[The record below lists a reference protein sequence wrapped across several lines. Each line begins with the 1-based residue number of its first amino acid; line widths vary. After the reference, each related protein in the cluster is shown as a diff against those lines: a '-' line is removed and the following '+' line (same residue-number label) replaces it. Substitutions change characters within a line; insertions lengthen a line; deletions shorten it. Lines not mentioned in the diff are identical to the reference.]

1 MEMTSKEA
9 LERLNNFISREKHI
23 NSERNKI
30 VNECLNTIKQDL
42 ERLAQLEKDLIEER
56 EHSLEQAYKILE
68 LEDKIERSENANI
81 LVLYEKE
88 NQNLK
93 EDLRLTTIERTNC
106 EDRFYK
112 EHLKCCELEKE
123 NQDFR
128 YIFKAIKELGELHLE
143 KQVNGEFTYYA
154 IIIGDFCILIEE
166 EQYKLLKEVIK
177 NGRDNKISD

>member
-1 MEMTSKEA
+1 MTSKEA
-9 LERLNNFISREKHI
+9 LLQLSSMISREKHI
-23 NSERNKI
+23 NSEHNKKI
-30 VNECLNTIKQDL
+30 AECINTIKQDL
-42 ERLAQLEKDLIEER
+42 ERLEALEKENNTLEALIDTTKTDYLATLR
-56 EHSLEQAYKILE
+56 
-68 LEDKIERSENANI
+68 ENAK
-81 LVLYEKE
+81 LEKE
-88 NQNLK
+88 NQELK

-154 IIIGDFCILIEE
+154 IVIGDFCILIEE

-177 NGRDNKISD
+177 NGRDNKISK

>member
-9 LERLNNFISREKHI
+9 LYSKLMKAYSNHVNRDTLITNYVNNVIKIMKEYLHI
-23 NSERNKI
+23 E
-30 VNECLNTIKQDL
+30 
-42 ERLAQLEKDLIEER
+42 QLEKENQSLQGLLETTKQDNVNIRLENER
-56 EHSLEQAYKILE
+56 LK
-68 LEDKIERSENANI
+68 
-81 LVLYEKE
+81 KE

-154 IIIGDFCILIEE
+154 IVIGDFFILIEE